1 MRSCRKSLANPE
13 MPANDFQGGEWHLGK
28 RKIRIYELAKMLNIE
43 NKNLLEILQDLGV
56 EAKSHMSSID
66 TDIAQIVEETLRED
80 KEAKHGDSKEATV
93 TAKTAKEV
101 IKIDEG
107 STIERV
113 AKILGKPVNLVVK
126 ELITAGFMVPASAI
140 VNDEIAKAIGKA
152 FNVVL
157 SIVPVEAEVSGEENK
172 EVAVQSERKRQ
183 QEPPKKLLP
192 RPPIVTVMGHVD
204 HGKTTLLDYI
214 RKTNVTAKEAGG
226 ITQHI
231 GASVVE
237 HNGKKIVFLDTPGH
251 EAFTSMR
258 ARGAQVTDIVILI
271 VAADDGVMPQTVEA
285 LNHAK
290 AANVPIVVA
299 INKIDKPN
307 AKPDRVK
314 QQLAD
319 LGLIPEEWG
328 GDTIMVEISAKTG
341 LNVDE
346 LLEMILLV
354 AEMNEL
360 VADYEANPEGVVIE
374 AQLDKGKGPVATVI
388 VQQGT
393 LRRGDILLFE
403 TTWGRVRAMID
414 HLGRNIKEVTPS
426 LPAEILGLNDVPQ
439 AGERFVRVEDEK
451 EARDAIDKYLEKK
464 RQQEMQAVKK
474 ASLEEL
480 FEQMEK
486 GEMPTVRIILKSDV
500 QGTLEAI
507 KSSLQRLSVEEVGIE
522 IVHEGVGRI
531 TESDV
536 MLADAS
542 DAIIIGFNVRP
553 DGNARKLAEQKG
565 IQIRLYR
572 TIYDVIDDVKAA
584 VEGMLAPRL
593 KEHILGEAEVRVVFK
608 VPKVGQV
615 AGCYVKEGTIRR
627 NAKARII
634 RDGIVIWEGP
644 LSSLKRFKDDVRE
657 VNAGY
662 ECGIA
667 LAGFQDIKEGDTIE
681 AFEILEEKR
690 HLSDVS

>member
-1 MRSCRKSLANPE
+1 
-13 MPANDFQGGEWHLGK
+13 
-28 RKIRIYELAKMLNIE
+28 MLNID
-43 NKNLLEILQDLGV
+43 NKDLLQIIQDLGV

-66 TDIAQIVEETLRED
+66 TDVAQIIEETLREE
-80 KEAKHGDSKEATV
+80 KESKLGKRSEEVAT
-93 TAKTAKEV
+93 TLDTLE
-101 IKIDEG
+101 ISEG
-107 STIERV
+107 STVEDV
-113 AKILGKPVNLVVK
+113 ANRLGKPATTLVK
-126 ELITAGFMVPASAI
+126 ELISAGFMVPANAVI
-140 VNDEIAKAIGKA
+140 NEDIAKTINKVLGV
-152 FNVVL
+152 NVK
-157 SIVPVEAEVSGEENK
+157 IVPASAETKDEPRVRTVE
-172 EVAVQSERKRQ
+172 
-183 QEPPKKLLP
+183 PKKHEKPKNLLP

-214 RKTNVTAKEAGG
+214 RKTNVTAREFGG

-258 ARGAQVTDIVILI
+258 ARGAQVTDIVVLI
-271 VAADDGVMPQTVEA
+271 VAADDGVMPQTIEA

-290 AANVPIVVA
+290 AANTPIIVA
-299 INKIDKPN
+299 INKIDKPS

-341 LNVDE
+341 LNVDQ

-360 VADYEANPEGVVIE
+360 VADYEATPQGVVIE
-374 AQLDKGKGPVATVI
+374 AELDKGKGPVANVI

-403 TTWGRVRAMID
+403 TTWGRVRAMMD
-414 HLGRNIKEVTPS
+414 HLGRNVDEVTPS
-426 LPAEILGLNDVPQ
+426 LPAKILGLEDVPQ
-439 AGERFVRVEDEK
+439 AGERFIKVDDERAAREAVEQ
-451 EARDAIDKYLEKK
+451 YMEKK
-464 RQQEMQAVKK
+464 RQQEMQAVKRT
-474 ASLEEL
+474 SLEEL

-486 GEMPTVRIILKSDV
+486 GEKPVVRMILKSDV

-507 KSSLQRLSVEEVGIE
+507 KSSLMRLAVEEVGIE
-522 IVHEGVGRI
+522 VVHEGVGRI

-542 DAIIIGFNVRP
+542 NAIIIGFNVRP
-553 DGNARKLAEQKG
+553 DGNAKKLAEQKG

-584 VEGMLAPRL
+584 VEGMLAPKL
-593 KEHILGEAEVRVVFK
+593 KEQILGEAEVRAVFK
-608 VPKVGQV
+608 VPKVGQI
-615 AGCYVKEGTIRR
+615 AGCYVREGVIKR
-627 NAKARII
+627 NAKARVI
-634 RDGIVIWEGP
+634 RDGVVIWEGS
-644 LSSLKRFKDDVRE
+644 LLSLKRFKDDVRE

-662 ECGIA
+662 ECGIG
-667 LAGFQDIKEGDTIE
+667 LAGFQDLREGDIIE
-681 AFEILEEKR
+681 AFEVVEEKR

>member
-1 MRSCRKSLANPE
+1 
-13 MPANDFQGGEWHLGK
+13 MPASEFPKGEWHLGK
-28 RKIRIYELAKMLNIE
+28 RKIRIYELAKMLNID
-43 NKNLLEILQDLGV
+43 NKDLLQIIQDLGV

-66 TDIAQIVEETLRED
+66 TDVAQIIEETLREE
-80 KEAKHGDSKEATV
+80 KESKLGKRSEEVAT
-93 TAKTAKEV
+93 TLDTLE
-101 IKIDEG
+101 ISEG
-107 STIERV
+107 STVEDV
-113 AKILGKPVNLVVK
+113 ANRLGKPATTLVK
-126 ELITAGFMVPASAI
+126 ELISAGFMIPANAVINEDIAKTINKVLGVNVKIVPASAETK
-140 VNDEIAKAIGKA
+140 DEPRVRTI
-152 FNVVL
+152 
-157 SIVPVEAEVSGEENK
+157 E
-172 EVAVQSERKRQ
+172 
-183 QEPPKKLLP
+183 PKKHEKPKNLLP

-214 RKTNVTAKEAGG
+214 RKTNVTAREFGG

-258 ARGAQVTDIVILI
+258 ARGAQVTDIVVLI
-271 VAADDGVMPQTVEA
+271 VAADDGVMPQTIEA

-290 AANVPIVVA
+290 AANTPIIVA
-299 INKIDKPN
+299 INKIDKPS

-341 LNVDE
+341 LNVDQ

-360 VADYEANPEGVVIE
+360 VADYEATPQGVVIE
-374 AQLDKGKGPVATVI
+374 AELDKGKGPVANVI

-403 TTWGRVRAMID
+403 TTWGRVRAMMD
-414 HLGRNIKEVTPS
+414 HLGRNVDEVTPS
-426 LPAEILGLNDVPQ
+426 LPAKILGLEDVPQ
-439 AGERFVRVEDEK
+439 AGERFIKVDDERAAREAVEQ
-451 EARDAIDKYLEKK
+451 YMEKK
-464 RQQEMQAVKK
+464 RQQEMQAVKRT
-474 ASLEEL
+474 SLEEL

-486 GEMPTVRIILKSDV
+486 GEKPVVRMILKSDV

-507 KSSLQRLSVEEVGIE
+507 KSSLMRLAVEEVGIE
-522 IVHEGVGRI
+522 VVHEGVGRI

-542 DAIIIGFNVRP
+542 NAIIIGFNVRP
-553 DGNARKLAEQKG
+553 DGNAKKLAEQKG

-584 VEGMLAPRL
+584 VEGMLAPKL
-593 KEHILGEAEVRVVFK
+593 KEQILGEAEVRAVFK
-608 VPKVGQV
+608 VPKVGQI
-615 AGCYVKEGTIRR
+615 AGCYVREGVIKR
-627 NAKARII
+627 NAKARVI
-634 RDGIVIWEGP
+634 RDGVVIWEGS
-644 LSSLKRFKDDVRE
+644 LLSLKRFKDDVRE

-662 ECGIA
+662 ECGIG
-667 LAGFQDIKEGDTIE
+667 LAGFQDLREGDIIE
-681 AFEILEEKR
+681 AFEVVEEKR

>member
-1 MRSCRKSLANPE
+1 
-13 MPANDFQGGEWHLGK
+13 
-28 RKIRIYELAKMLNIE
+28 
-43 NKNLLEILQDLGV
+43 
-56 EAKSHMSSID
+56 
-66 TDIAQIVEETLRED
+66 
-80 KEAKHGDSKEATV
+80 TV
-93 TAKTAKEV
+93 TAKEV
-101 IKIDEG
+101 IKIEEG
-107 STIERV
+107 ATIERI

-157 SIVPVEAEVSGEENK
+157 SIVPVEAEVSDEEKK
-172 EVAVQSERKRQ
+172 EVAIQSERKRQ

-426 LPAEILGLNDVPQ
+426 LPAEILGLNEVPQ

-464 RQQEMQAVKK
+464 RQQEMQAVKR

-507 KSSLQRLSVEEVGIE
+507 KSSLQ
-522 IVHEGVGRI
+522 
-531 TESDV
+531 
-536 MLADAS
+536 
-542 DAIIIGFNVRP
+542 
-553 DGNARKLAEQKG
+553 
-565 IQIRLYR
+565 
-572 TIYDVIDDVKAA
+572 
-584 VEGMLAPRL
+584 
-593 KEHILGEAEVRVVFK
+593 
-608 VPKVGQV
+608 
-615 AGCYVKEGTIRR
+615 
-627 NAKARII
+627 
-634 RDGIVIWEGP
+634 
-644 LSSLKRFKDDVRE
+644 
-657 VNAGY
+657 
-662 ECGIA
+662 
-667 LAGFQDIKEGDTIE
+667 
-681 AFEILEEKR
+681 
-690 HLSDVS
+690 

>member
-1 MRSCRKSLANPE
+1 
-13 MPANDFQGGEWHLGK
+13 MPASEFPKGEWHLGK
-28 RKIRIYELAKMLNIE
+28 RKIRIYELAKMLNID
-43 NKNLLEILQDLGV
+43 NKDLLQIIQDLGV

-66 TDIAQIVEETLRED
+66 TDVAQIIEETLREE
-80 KEAKHGDSKEATV
+80 KESKLGKRSEEVAT
-93 TAKTAKEV
+93 TLDTLE
-101 IKIDEG
+101 ISEG
-107 STIERV
+107 STVEDV
-113 AKILGKPVNLVVK
+113 ANRLGKPATTLVK
-126 ELITAGFMVPASAI
+126 ELISAGFMVPANAVI
-140 VNDEIAKAIGKA
+140 NEDIAKTINK
-152 FNVVL
+152 VL
-157 SIVPVEAEVSGEENK
+157 GVNIKIVPASAETKDEPRVRTVE
-172 EVAVQSERKRQ
+172 
-183 QEPPKKLLP
+183 PKKHEKPKNLLP

-214 RKTNVTAKEAGG
+214 RKTNVTAREFGG

-271 VAADDGVMPQTVEA
+271 VAADDGVMPQTIEA

-290 AANVPIVVA
+290 AANTPIIVA
-299 INKIDKPN
+299 INKIDKPS

-341 LNVDE
+341 LNVDQ

-354 AEMNEL
+354 AEMNEF
-360 VADYEANPEGVVIE
+360 VADYEATPQGVVIE
-374 AQLDKGKGPVATVI
+374 AELDKGKGPVANVI

-403 TTWGRVRAMID
+403 TTWGRVRAMMD
-414 HLGRNIKEVTPS
+414 HLGRNVDEVTPS
-426 LPAEILGLNDVPQ
+426 LPAKILGLEDVPQ
-439 AGERFVRVEDEK
+439 AGERFIKVDDERAAREAVEQ
-451 EARDAIDKYLEKK
+451 YMEKK
-464 RQQEMQAVKK
+464 RQQEMQAVKRI
-474 ASLEEL
+474 SLEEL
-480 FEQMEK
+480 FEQMDK
-486 GEMPTVRIILKSDV
+486 GEKPEVRMILKSDV

-507 KSSLQRLSVEEVGIE
+507 KSSLMRLAVEEVGIE
-522 IVHEGVGRI
+522 VVHEGVGRI

-542 DAIIIGFNVRP
+542 NAIIIGFNVRP
-553 DGNARKLAEQKG
+553 DGNAKKLAEQKG

-584 VEGMLAPRL
+584 VEGMLAPKL
-593 KEHILGEAEVRVVFK
+593 KEQILGEAEVRAVFK
-608 VPKVGQV
+608 VPKVGQI
-615 AGCYVKEGTIRR
+615 AGCYVREGVIKR
-627 NAKARII
+627 NAKARVI
-634 RDGIVIWEGP
+634 RDGVVIWEGS
-644 LSSLKRFKDDVRE
+644 LLSLKRFKDDVRE

-662 ECGIA
+662 ECGIG
-667 LAGFQDIKEGDTIE
+667 LAGFQDLREGDIIE
-681 AFEILEEKR
+681 AFEVVEEKR

>member
-1 MRSCRKSLANPE
+1 M
-13 MPANDFQGGEWHLGK
+13 GK
-28 RKIRIYELAKMLNIE
+28 RKIRIYELAKMLNID
-43 NKNLLEILQDLGV
+43 NKDLLQILQDLGV

-66 TDIAQIVEETLRED
+66 TDVAQIIEETLRED
-80 KEAKHGDSKEATV
+80 KESKQGKPGEEVATPM
-93 TAKTAKEV
+93 ES
-101 IKIDEG
+101 IEISEG
-107 STIERV
+107 STVEAV
-113 AKILGKPVNLVVK
+113 ANRLGKPVTALVK
-126 ELITAGFMVPASAI
+126 ELISAGFMVPANAVI
-140 VNDEIAKAIGKA
+140 NEDIAKTIGKA
-152 FNVVL
+152 FSVDL
-157 SIVPVEAEVSGEENK
+157 KIVPVSTEIKTEPKVRPIKAK
-172 EVAVQSERKRQ
+172 EYKE
-183 QEPPKKLLP
+183 PKKLLP

-214 RKTNVTAKEAGG
+214 RKTNVTAREFGG

-258 ARGAQVTDIVILI
+258 ARGAQVTDIVVLV
-271 VAADDGVMPQTVEA
+271 VAADDGVMPQTIEA

-290 AANVPIVVA
+290 AANIPIIVA
-299 INKIDKPN
+299 INKIDKPS

-328 GDTIMVEISAKTG
+328 GDTVMVEISAKTG
-341 LNVDE
+341 LNVDQ

-360 VADYEANPEGVVIE
+360 VADYEATPQGVVIE
-374 AQLDKGKGPVATVI
+374 AELDKGKGPVANVI

-393 LRRGDILLFE
+393 LRRGDVLLFE
-403 TTWGRVRAMID
+403 TTWGRVRAMMD
-414 HLGRNIKEVTPS
+414 YLGRNVDEVTPS
-426 LPAEILGLNDVPQ
+426 LPAKILGLEDVPQ
-439 AGERFVRVEDEK
+439 AGEKFIKVDDERVAR
-451 EARDAIDKYLEKK
+451 EAVEQYMEKK
-464 RQQEMQAVKK
+464 RQQEMQAIKR

-486 GEMPTVRIILKSDV
+486 GEKPVLRMILKSDV

-507 KSSLQRLSVEEVGIE
+507 KSSLMRLAVEEVGIE
-522 IVHEGVGRI
+522 VVHEGVGRI

-542 DAIIIGFNVRP
+542 NAIIIGFNVRP
-553 DGNARKLAEQKG
+553 DGNAKKLAEQKG

-584 VEGMLAPRL
+584 VEGMLAPKL
-593 KEHILGEAEVRVVFK
+593 KEQILGEAEVRAVFK
-608 VPKVGQV
+608 VPKVGQI
-615 AGCYVKEGTIRR
+615 AGCYVKEGTIKR
-627 NAKARII
+627 NAKARVI
-634 RDGIVIWEGP
+634 RDGIVIWEGS
-644 LSSLKRFKDDVRE
+644 LLSLKRFKDDVRE

-662 ECGIA
+662 ECGIG
-667 LAGFQDIKEGDTIE
+667 LAGFQDLREGDIIE
-681 AFEILEEKR
+681 AFEVVEEKR

>member
-1 MRSCRKSLANPE
+1 
-13 MPANDFQGGEWHLGK
+13 MPASEFPKGEWHLGK
-28 RKIRIYELAKMLNIE
+28 RKIRIYELAKMLNID
-43 NKNLLEILQDLGV
+43 NKDLLQIIQDLGV

-66 TDIAQIVEETLRED
+66 TDVAQIIEETLREE
-80 KEAKHGDSKEATV
+80 KESKLGKRSEEVAT
-93 TAKTAKEV
+93 TLDTLE
-101 IKIDEG
+101 ISEG
-107 STIERV
+107 STVEDV
-113 AKILGKPVNLVVK
+113 ANRLGKPATTLVK
-126 ELITAGFMVPASAI
+126 ELISAGFMIPANAVINEDIAKTINKVLGVNVKIVPASAETK
-140 VNDEIAKAIGKA
+140 DEPR
-152 FNVVL
+152 VRM
-157 SIVPVEAEVSGEENK
+157 VE
-172 EVAVQSERKRQ
+172 
-183 QEPPKKLLP
+183 PKKHEKPKNLLP

-214 RKTNVTAKEAGG
+214 RKTNVTAREFGG

-258 ARGAQVTDIVILI
+258 ARGAQVTDIVVLI
-271 VAADDGVMPQTVEA
+271 VAADDGVMPQTIEA

-290 AANVPIVVA
+290 AANTPIIVA
-299 INKIDKPN
+299 INKIDKPS

-341 LNVDE
+341 LNVDQ

-360 VADYEANPEGVVIE
+360 VADYEATPQGVVIE
-374 AQLDKGKGPVATVI
+374 AELDKGKGPVANVI

-403 TTWGRVRAMID
+403 TTWGRVRAMMD
-414 HLGRNIKEVTPS
+414 HLGRNVDEVTPS
-426 LPAEILGLNDVPQ
+426 LPAKILGLEDVPQ
-439 AGERFVRVEDEK
+439 AGERFIKVDDERAAREAVEQ
-451 EARDAIDKYLEKK
+451 YMEKK
-464 RQQEMQAVKK
+464 RQQEMQAVKRT
-474 ASLEEL
+474 SLEEL

-486 GEMPTVRIILKSDV
+486 GEKPVVRMILKSDV

-507 KSSLQRLSVEEVGIE
+507 KSSLMRLAVEEVGIE
-522 IVHEGVGRI
+522 VVHEGVGRI

-542 DAIIIGFNVRP
+542 NAIIIGFNVRP
-553 DGNARKLAEQKG
+553 DGNAKKLAEQKG

-584 VEGMLAPRL
+584 VEGMLAPKL
-593 KEHILGEAEVRVVFK
+593 KEQILGEAEVRAVFK
-608 VPKVGQV
+608 VPKVGQI
-615 AGCYVKEGTIRR
+615 AGCYVREGVIKR
-627 NAKARII
+627 NAKARVI
-634 RDGIVIWEGP
+634 RDGVVIWEGS
-644 LSSLKRFKDDVRE
+644 LLSLKRFKDDVRE

-662 ECGIA
+662 ECGIG
-667 LAGFQDIKEGDTIE
+667 LAGFQDLREGDIIE
-681 AFEILEEKR
+681 AFEVVEEKR

>member
-1 MRSCRKSLANPE
+1 V
-13 MPANDFQGGEWHLGK
+13 PASEFPKGEWHLGK
-28 RKIRIYELAKMLNIE
+28 RKIRIYELAKMLNID
-43 NKNLLEILQDLGV
+43 NKDLLQIIQDLGV

-66 TDIAQIVEETLRED
+66 TDVAQIIEETLREE
-80 KEAKHGDSKEATV
+80 KESKLGKRSEEVAATLD
-93 TAKTAKEV
+93 TLE
-101 IKIDEG
+101 ISEG
-107 STIERV
+107 STVEDV
-113 AKILGKPVNLVVK
+113 ANRLGKPATTLVK
-126 ELITAGFMVPASAI
+126 ELILAGFMVPANAVI
-140 VNDEIAKAIGKA
+140 NEDIAKTINKVLGV
-152 FNVVL
+152 NVK
-157 SIVPVEAEVSGEENK
+157 IVPASAETKDEPRVRTVEPKKHEK
-172 EVAVQSERKRQ
+172 
-183 QEPPKKLLP
+183 PKKLLP

-214 RKTNVTAKEAGG
+214 RKTNVTAREFGG

-258 ARGAQVTDIVILI
+258 ARGAQVTDIVVLI
-271 VAADDGVMPQTVEA
+271 VAADDGVMPQTIEA

-290 AANVPIVVA
+290 AANTPIIVA
-299 INKIDKPN
+299 INKIDKPS

-341 LNVDE
+341 LNVDQ

-360 VADYEANPEGVVIE
+360 VADYEATPQGVVIE
-374 AQLDKGKGPVATVI
+374 AELDKGKGPVANVI

-403 TTWGRVRAMID
+403 TTWGRVRAMMD
-414 HLGRNIKEVTPS
+414 HLGRNVDEVTPS
-426 LPAEILGLNDVPQ
+426 LPAKILGLEDVPQ
-439 AGERFVRVEDEK
+439 AGERFIKVDDERAAREAVEQ
-451 EARDAIDKYLEKK
+451 YMEKK
-464 RQQEMQAVKK
+464 RQQEMQAVKRT
-474 ASLEEL
+474 SLEEL

-486 GEMPTVRIILKSDV
+486 GEKPVVRMILKSDV

-507 KSSLQRLSVEEVGIE
+507 KSSLMRLAVEEVGIE
-522 IVHEGVGRI
+522 VVHEGVGRI

-542 DAIIIGFNVRP
+542 NAIIIGFNVRP
-553 DGNARKLAEQKG
+553 DGNAKKLAEQKG

-584 VEGMLAPRL
+584 VEGMLAPKL
-593 KEHILGEAEVRVVFK
+593 KEQILGEAEVRAVFK
-608 VPKVGQV
+608 VPKVGQI
-615 AGCYVKEGTIRR
+615 AGCYVREGTIKR
-627 NAKARII
+627 NAKARVI
-634 RDGIVIWEGP
+634 RDGVVIWEGS
-644 LSSLKRFKDDVRE
+644 LLSLKRFKDDARE

-662 ECGIA
+662 ECGIG
-667 LAGFQDIKEGDTIE
+667 LAGFQDLREGDIIE
-681 AFEILEEKR
+681 AFEVVEEKR

>member
-1 MRSCRKSLANPE
+1 M
-13 MPANDFQGGEWHLGK
+13 GK
-28 RKIRIYELAKMLNIE
+28 RKIRIYELAKMLNID
-43 NKNLLEILQDLGV
+43 NKDLLQIIQDLGV

-66 TDIAQIVEETLRED
+66 TDVAQIIEETLREE
-80 KEAKHGDSKEATV
+80 KESKLGKRSEEVAT
-93 TAKTAKEV
+93 TLDTLE
-101 IKIDEG
+101 ISEG
-107 STIERV
+107 STVEYV
-113 AKILGKPVNLVVK
+113 ANRLGKPATTLVK
-126 ELITAGFMVPASAI
+126 ELISAGFMVPANAVI
-140 VNDEIAKAIGKA
+140 NEDIAKTINK
-152 FNVVL
+152 VL
-157 SIVPVEAEVSGEENK
+157 GVNIKIVPASAETKDEPRVRTVE
-172 EVAVQSERKRQ
+172 
-183 QEPPKKLLP
+183 PKKHEKSKNLLP

-214 RKTNVTAKEAGG
+214 RKTNVTAREFGG

-258 ARGAQVTDIVILI
+258 ARGAQVTDIVVLI
-271 VAADDGVMPQTVEA
+271 VAADDGVMPQTIEA

-290 AANVPIVVA
+290 AANTPIIVA
-299 INKIDKPN
+299 INKIDKPS

-341 LNVDE
+341 LNVDQ

-360 VADYEANPEGVVIE
+360 VADYEATPQGVVIE
-374 AQLDKGKGPVATVI
+374 AELDKGKGPVANVI

-403 TTWGRVRAMID
+403 TTWGRVRAMMD
-414 HLGRNIKEVTPS
+414 HLGRNVDEVTPS
-426 LPAEILGLNDVPQ
+426 LPAKILGLEDVPQ
-439 AGERFVRVEDEK
+439 AGERFIKVDDERAAREAVEQ
-451 EARDAIDKYLEKK
+451 YMEKK
-464 RQQEMQAVKK
+464 RQQEMQAVKRT
-474 ASLEEL
+474 SLEEL

-486 GEMPTVRIILKSDV
+486 GEKPVVRMILKSDV

-507 KSSLQRLSVEEVGIE
+507 KSSLMRLAVEEVGIE
-522 IVHEGVGRI
+522 VVHEGVGRI

-542 DAIIIGFNVRP
+542 NAIIIGFNVRP
-553 DGNARKLAEQKG
+553 DGNAKKLAEQKG

-584 VEGMLAPRL
+584 VEGMLAPKL
-593 KEHILGEAEVRVVFK
+593 KEQILGEAEVRAVFK
-608 VPKVGQV
+608 VPKVGQI
-615 AGCYVKEGTIRR
+615 AGCYVREGVIKR
-627 NAKARII
+627 NAKARVI
-634 RDGIVIWEGP
+634 RDGVVIWEGS
-644 LSSLKRFKDDVRE
+644 LLSLKRFKDDVRE

-662 ECGIA
+662 ECGIG
-667 LAGFQDIKEGDTIE
+667 LAGFQDLREGDIIE
-681 AFEILEEKR
+681 AFEVVEEKR

>member
-1 MRSCRKSLANPE
+1 
-13 MPANDFQGGEWHLGK
+13 
-28 RKIRIYELAKMLNIE
+28 MLNID
-43 NKNLLEILQDLGV
+43 NKDLLQILQDLGV

-66 TDIAQIVEETLRED
+66 TDVAQIIEETLRED
-80 KEAKHGDSKEATV
+80 KESKQGKPGEEVATPM
-93 TAKTAKEV
+93 ES
-101 IKIDEG
+101 IEISEG
-107 STIERV
+107 STVEAV
-113 AKILGKPVNLVVK
+113 ANRLGKPVTALVK
-126 ELITAGFMVPASAI
+126 ELISAGFMVPANAVINEDI
-140 VNDEIAKAIGKA
+140 VKTIGKA
-152 FNVVL
+152 FSVDL
-157 SIVPVEAEVSGEENK
+157 KIVPVSTEIKTEPKVRPIKAK
-172 EVAVQSERKRQ
+172 EYKE
-183 QEPPKKLLP
+183 PKKLLP

-214 RKTNVTAKEAGG
+214 RKTNVTAREAGG

-258 ARGAQVTDIVILI
+258 ARGAQVTDIVVLV
-271 VAADDGVMPQTVEA
+271 VAADDGVMPQTIEA

-290 AANVPIVVA
+290 AANIPIIVA
-299 INKIDKPN
+299 INKIDKPS

-328 GDTIMVEISAKTG
+328 GDTVMVEISAKTG
-341 LNVDE
+341 LNVDQ

-360 VADYEANPEGVVIE
+360 VADYEETPQGVVIE
-374 AQLDKGKGPVATVI
+374 AELDKGKGPVANVI

-393 LRRGDILLFE
+393 LRRGDVLLFE
-403 TTWGRVRAMID
+403 TTWGRVRAMMD
-414 HLGRNIKEVTPS
+414 YLGRNVDEVTPS
-426 LPAEILGLNDVPQ
+426 LPAKILGLEDVPQ
-439 AGERFVRVEDEK
+439 AGEKFIKVDDERVAR
-451 EARDAIDKYLEKK
+451 EAVEQYMEKK
-464 RQQEMQAVKK
+464 RQQEMQAIKR

-486 GEMPTVRIILKSDV
+486 GEKPVLRMILKSDV

-507 KSSLQRLSVEEVGIE
+507 KSSLMRLAVEEVGIE
-522 IVHEGVGRI
+522 VVHEGVGRI

-542 DAIIIGFNVRP
+542 NAIIIGFNVRP
-553 DGNARKLAEQKG
+553 DGNAKKLAEQKG

-584 VEGMLAPRL
+584 VEGMLAPKL
-593 KEHILGEAEVRVVFK
+593 KEQILGEAEVRAVFK
-608 VPKVGQV
+608 VPKVGQI
-615 AGCYVKEGTIRR
+615 AGCYVKEGTIKR
-627 NAKARII
+627 NAKARVI
-634 RDGIVIWEGP
+634 RDGIVIWEGS
-644 LSSLKRFKDDVRE
+644 LLSLKRFKDDVRE

-662 ECGIA
+662 ECGIG
-667 LAGFQDIKEGDTIE
+667 LAGFQDLREGDIIE
-681 AFEILEEKR
+681 AFEVVEEKR

>member
-1 MRSCRKSLANPE
+1 M
-13 MPANDFQGGEWHLGK
+13 GK
-28 RKIRIYELAKMLNIE
+28 RKIRIYELAKMLNID
-43 NKNLLEILQDLGV
+43 NKDLLQIIQDLGV

-66 TDIAQIVEETLRED
+66 TDVAQIIEETLREE
-80 KEAKHGDSKEATV
+80 KESKLGKRSEEVAT
-93 TAKTAKEV
+93 TLDTLE
-101 IKIDEG
+101 ISEG
-107 STIERV
+107 STVEDV
-113 AKILGKPVNLVVK
+113 ANRLGKPATTLVK
-126 ELITAGFMVPASAI
+126 ELISAGFMVPANAVI
-140 VNDEIAKAIGKA
+140 NEDIAKTINK
-152 FNVVL
+152 VL
-157 SIVPVEAEVSGEENK
+157 GVNIKIVPASAETKDEPRVRTVEPKKHEK
-172 EVAVQSERKRQ
+172 
-183 QEPPKKLLP
+183 PKKLLP

-214 RKTNVTAKEAGG
+214 RKTNVTAREFGG

-258 ARGAQVTDIVILI
+258 ARGAQVTDIVVLI
-271 VAADDGVMPQTVEA
+271 VAADDGVMPQTIEA

-290 AANVPIVVA
+290 AANTPIIVA
-299 INKIDKPN
+299 INKIDKPS

-341 LNVDE
+341 LNVDQ

-360 VADYEANPEGVVIE
+360 VADYEATPQGVVIE
-374 AQLDKGKGPVATVI
+374 AELDKGKGPVANVI

-403 TTWGRVRAMID
+403 TTWGRVRAMMD
-414 HLGRNIKEVTPS
+414 HLGRNVDEVTPS
-426 LPAEILGLNDVPQ
+426 LPAKILGLEDVPQ
-439 AGERFVRVEDEK
+439 AGERFIKVDDERAAREAVEQ
-451 EARDAIDKYLEKK
+451 YMEKK
-464 RQQEMQAVKK
+464 RQQEMQAVKRT
-474 ASLEEL
+474 SLEEL

-486 GEMPTVRIILKSDV
+486 GEKPVVRMILKSDV

-507 KSSLQRLSVEEVGIE
+507 KSSLMRLAVEEVGIE
-522 IVHEGVGRI
+522 VVHEGVGRI

-542 DAIIIGFNVRP
+542 NAIIIGFNVRP
-553 DGNARKLAEQKG
+553 DGNAKKLAEQKG

-584 VEGMLAPRL
+584 VEGMLAPKL
-593 KEHILGEAEVRVVFK
+593 KEQILGEAEVRAVFK
-608 VPKVGQV
+608 VPKVGQI
-615 AGCYVKEGTIRR
+615 AGCYVREGVIKR
-627 NAKARII
+627 NAKARVI
-634 RDGIVIWEGP
+634 RDGVVIWEGS
-644 LSSLKRFKDDVRE
+644 LLSLKRFKDDARE

-662 ECGIA
+662 ECGIG
-667 LAGFQDIKEGDTIE
+667 LAGFQDLREGDIIE
-681 AFEILEEKR
+681 AFEVVEEKR

>member
-1 MRSCRKSLANPE
+1 
-13 MPANDFQGGEWHLGK
+13 LGK

-93 TAKTAKEV
+93 TAKEV

-126 ELITAGFMVPASAI
+126 ELITAGFMVPAGAI

-157 SIVPVEAEVSGEENK
+157 SIVSVEAEVSGEEKK

-360 VADYEANPEGVVIE
+360 VADYEANPEGIVIE

-464 RQQEMQAVKK
+464 RQQEMQAVKR

-572 TIYDVIDDVKAA
+572 TIYDVIDDVRSA
-584 VEGMLAPRL
+584 VEGMLAPTL

-608 VPKVGQV
+608 VPKAGQV

-667 LAGFQDIKEGDTIE
+667 LAGFQDIKEGDIIE

>member
-1 MRSCRKSLANPE
+1 
-13 MPANDFQGGEWHLGK
+13 MPASEFPKGEWHLGK
-28 RKIRIYELAKMLNIE
+28 RKIRIYELAKMLNID
-43 NKNLLEILQDLGV
+43 NKDLLQIIQDLGV

-66 TDIAQIVEETLRED
+66 TDVAQIIEETLREE
-80 KEAKHGDSKEATV
+80 KESKLGKRSEEVAT
-93 TAKTAKEV
+93 TLDTLE
-101 IKIDEG
+101 ISEG
-107 STIERV
+107 STVEDV
-113 AKILGKPVNLVVK
+113 ANRLGKPATTLVK
-126 ELITAGFMVPASAI
+126 ELISAGFMVPANAVI
-140 VNDEIAKAIGKA
+140 NEDIAKTINKVLGV
-152 FNVVL
+152 NVK
-157 SIVPVEAEVSGEENK
+157 IVPASAETKDEPRVRTVE
-172 EVAVQSERKRQ
+172 
-183 QEPPKKLLP
+183 PKKHEKPKNLLP

-214 RKTNVTAKEAGG
+214 RKTNVTAREFGG

-258 ARGAQVTDIVILI
+258 ARGAQVTDIVVLI
-271 VAADDGVMPQTVEA
+271 VAADDGVMPQTIEA

-290 AANVPIVVA
+290 AANTPIIVA
-299 INKIDKPN
+299 INKIDKPS

-341 LNVDE
+341 LNVDQ

-360 VADYEANPEGVVIE
+360 VADYEATPQGVVIE
-374 AQLDKGKGPVATVI
+374 AELDKGKGPVANVI

-403 TTWGRVRAMID
+403 TTWGRVRAMMD
-414 HLGRNIKEVTPS
+414 HLGRNVDEVTPS
-426 LPAEILGLNDVPQ
+426 LPAKILGLEDVPQ
-439 AGERFVRVEDEK
+439 AGERFIKVDDERAAREAVEQ
-451 EARDAIDKYLEKK
+451 YMEKK
-464 RQQEMQAVKK
+464 RQQEMQAVKRT
-474 ASLEEL
+474 SLEEL

-486 GEMPTVRIILKSDV
+486 GEKPVVRMILKSDV

-507 KSSLQRLSVEEVGIE
+507 KSSLMRLAVEEVGIE
-522 IVHEGVGRI
+522 VVHEGVGRI

-542 DAIIIGFNVRP
+542 NAIIIGFNVRP
-553 DGNARKLAEQKG
+553 DGNAKKLAEQKG

-584 VEGMLAPRL
+584 VEGMLAPKL
-593 KEHILGEAEVRVVFK
+593 KEQILGEAEVRAVFK
-608 VPKVGQV
+608 VPKVGQI
-615 AGCYVKEGTIRR
+615 AGCYVREGVIKR
-627 NAKARII
+627 NAKARVI
-634 RDGIVIWEGP
+634 RDGIVIWEGS
-644 LSSLKRFKDDVRE
+644 LLSLKRFKDDVRE

-662 ECGIA
+662 ECGIG
-667 LAGFQDIKEGDTIE
+667 LAGFQDLREGDIIE
-681 AFEILEEKR
+681 AFEVVEEKR

>member
-1 MRSCRKSLANPE
+1 M
-13 MPANDFQGGEWHLGK
+13 GK

-93 TAKTAKEV
+93 TAKEV
-101 IKIDEG
+101 IRIDEG

-157 SIVPVEAEVSGEENK
+157 SIVPVEAEVSDEEKK
-172 EVAVQSERKRQ
+172 EVAIQSERKRQ

-426 LPAEILGLNDVPQ
+426 LPAELLGLNDVPQ

-464 RQQEMQAVKK
+464 RQQEMQAVKR

-507 KSSLQRLSVEEVGIE
+507 KSSLLRLSVEEVGIE

-584 VEGMLAPRL
+584 VEGMLAPKL

-608 VPKVGQV
+608 VPKAGQV

-667 LAGFQDIKEGDTIE
+667 LAGFQDIKEGDIIE

>member
-1 MRSCRKSLANPE
+1 
-13 MPANDFQGGEWHLGK
+13 MPASEFPKGEWHLGK
-28 RKIRIYELAKMLNIE
+28 RKIRIYELAKMLNID
-43 NKNLLEILQDLGV
+43 NKDLLQIIQDLGV

-66 TDIAQIVEETLRED
+66 TDVAQIIEETLREE
-80 KEAKHGDSKEATV
+80 KESKLGKRSEEVAT
-93 TAKTAKEV
+93 TLDTLE
-101 IKIDEG
+101 ISEG
-107 STIERV
+107 STVEDV
-113 AKILGKPVNLVVK
+113 ANRLGKPATTLVK
-126 ELITAGFMVPASAI
+126 ELISAGFMIPANAVINEDIAKTINKVLGVNVKIVPASAETK
-140 VNDEIAKAIGKA
+140 DEPR
-152 FNVVL
+152 VRT
-157 SIVPVEAEVSGEENK
+157 VEPKKHEK
-172 EVAVQSERKRQ
+172 
-183 QEPPKKLLP
+183 PKKLLP

-214 RKTNVTAKEAGG
+214 RKTNVTAREFGG

-258 ARGAQVTDIVILI
+258 ARGAQVTDIVVLI
-271 VAADDGVMPQTVEA
+271 VAADDGVMPQTIEA

-290 AANVPIVVA
+290 AANTPIIVA
-299 INKIDKPN
+299 INKIDKPS

-341 LNVDE
+341 LNVDQ

-360 VADYEANPEGVVIE
+360 VADYEATPQGVVIE
-374 AQLDKGKGPVATVI
+374 AELDKGKGPVANVI

-403 TTWGRVRAMID
+403 TTWGRVRAMMD
-414 HLGRNIKEVTPS
+414 HLGRNVDEVTPS
-426 LPAEILGLNDVPQ
+426 LPAKILGLEDVPQ
-439 AGERFVRVEDEK
+439 AGERFIKVDDERAAREAVEQ
-451 EARDAIDKYLEKK
+451 YMEKK
-464 RQQEMQAVKK
+464 RQQEMQAVKRT
-474 ASLEEL
+474 SLEEL

-486 GEMPTVRIILKSDV
+486 GEKPVVRMILKSDV

-507 KSSLQRLSVEEVGIE
+507 KSSLMRLAVEEVGIE
-522 IVHEGVGRI
+522 VVHEGVGRI

-542 DAIIIGFNVRP
+542 NAIIIGFNVRP
-553 DGNARKLAEQKG
+553 DGNAKKLAEQKG

-584 VEGMLAPRL
+584 VEGMLAPKL
-593 KEHILGEAEVRVVFK
+593 KEQILGEAEVRAVFK
-608 VPKVGQV
+608 VPKVGQI
-615 AGCYVKEGTIRR
+615 AGCYVREGVIKR
-627 NAKARII
+627 NAKARVI
-634 RDGIVIWEGP
+634 RDGVVIWEGS
-644 LSSLKRFKDDVRE
+644 LLSLKRFKDDARE

-662 ECGIA
+662 ECGIG
-667 LAGFQDIKEGDTIE
+667 LAGFQDLREGDIIE
-681 AFEILEEKR
+681 AFEVVEEKR

>member
-1 MRSCRKSLANPE
+1 V
-13 MPANDFQGGEWHLGK
+13 PASEFPKGEWHLGK
-28 RKIRIYELAKMLNIE
+28 RKIRIYELAKMLNID
-43 NKNLLEILQDLGV
+43 NKDLLQIIQDLGV

-66 TDIAQIVEETLRED
+66 TDVAQIIEETLREE
-80 KEAKHGDSKEATV
+80 KESKLGKRSEEVAT
-93 TAKTAKEV
+93 TLDTLE
-101 IKIDEG
+101 ISEG
-107 STIERV
+107 STVEDV
-113 AKILGKPVNLVVK
+113 ANRLGKPATTLVK
-126 ELITAGFMVPASAI
+126 ELISAGFMVPANAVI
-140 VNDEIAKAIGKA
+140 NEDIAKTINK
-152 FNVVL
+152 VL
-157 SIVPVEAEVSGEENK
+157 GVNIKIVPASAETKDEPRVRTVEPKKHEK
-172 EVAVQSERKRQ
+172 
-183 QEPPKKLLP
+183 PKKLLP

-214 RKTNVTAKEAGG
+214 RKTNVTAREFGG

-258 ARGAQVTDIVILI
+258 ARGAQVTDIVVLI
-271 VAADDGVMPQTVEA
+271 VAADDGVMPQTIEA

-290 AANVPIVVA
+290 AANTPIIVA
-299 INKIDKPN
+299 INKIDKPS

-341 LNVDE
+341 LNVDQ

-360 VADYEANPEGVVIE
+360 VADYEATPQGVVIE
-374 AQLDKGKGPVATVI
+374 AELDKGKGPVANVI

-403 TTWGRVRAMID
+403 TTWGRVRAMMD
-414 HLGRNIKEVTPS
+414 HLGRNVDEVTPS
-426 LPAEILGLNDVPQ
+426 LPAKILGLEDVPQ
-439 AGERFVRVEDEK
+439 AGERFIKVDDERAAREAVEQ
-451 EARDAIDKYLEKK
+451 YMEKK
-464 RQQEMQAVKK
+464 RQQEMQAVKRT
-474 ASLEEL
+474 SLEEL

-486 GEMPTVRIILKSDV
+486 GEKPVVRMILKSDV

-507 KSSLQRLSVEEVGIE
+507 KSSLMRLAVEEVGIE
-522 IVHEGVGRI
+522 VVHEGVGRI

-542 DAIIIGFNVRP
+542 NAIIIGFNVRP
-553 DGNARKLAEQKG
+553 DGNAKKLAEQKG

-584 VEGMLAPRL
+584 VEGMLAPKL
-593 KEHILGEAEVRVVFK
+593 KEQILGEAEVRAVFK
-608 VPKVGQV
+608 VPKVGQI
-615 AGCYVKEGTIRR
+615 AGCYVREGTIKR
-627 NAKARII
+627 NAKARVI
-634 RDGIVIWEGP
+634 RDGVVIWEGS
-644 LSSLKRFKDDVRE
+644 LLSLKRFKDDARE

-662 ECGIA
+662 ECGIG
-667 LAGFQDIKEGDTIE
+667 LAGFQDLREGDIIE
-681 AFEILEEKR
+681 AFEVVEEKR

>member
-1 MRSCRKSLANPE
+1 
-13 MPANDFQGGEWHLGK
+13 MPASEFPKGEWHLGK
-28 RKIRIYELAKMLNIE
+28 RKIRIYELAKMLNID
-43 NKNLLEILQDLGV
+43 NKDLLQIIQDLGV

-66 TDIAQIVEETLRED
+66 TDVAQIIEETLREE
-80 KEAKHGDSKEATV
+80 KESKLGKRSEEVAT
-93 TAKTAKEV
+93 TLDTLE
-101 IKIDEG
+101 ISEG
-107 STIERV
+107 STVEDV
-113 AKILGKPVNLVVK
+113 ANRLGKPATTLVK
-126 ELITAGFMVPASAI
+126 ELISAGFMVPANAVI
-140 VNDEIAKAIGKA
+140 NEDIAKTINKVLGV
-152 FNVVL
+152 NVK
-157 SIVPVEAEVSGEENK
+157 IVPASAETKDEPRVRTVEPKKHEK
-172 EVAVQSERKRQ
+172 
-183 QEPPKKLLP
+183 PKKLLP

-214 RKTNVTAKEAGG
+214 RKTNVTAREFGG

-258 ARGAQVTDIVILI
+258 ARGAQVTDIVVLI
-271 VAADDGVMPQTVEA
+271 VAADDGVMPQTIEA

-290 AANVPIVVA
+290 AANTPIIVA
-299 INKIDKPN
+299 INKIDKPS

-341 LNVDE
+341 LNVDQ

-360 VADYEANPEGVVIE
+360 VADYEATPQGVVIE
-374 AQLDKGKGPVATVI
+374 AELDKGKGPVANVI

-403 TTWGRVRAMID
+403 TTWGRVRAMMD
-414 HLGRNIKEVTPS
+414 HLGRNVDEVTPS
-426 LPAEILGLNDVPQ
+426 LPAKILGLEDVPQ
-439 AGERFVRVEDEK
+439 AGERFIKVDDERTAREAVEQ
-451 EARDAIDKYLEKK
+451 YMEKK
-464 RQQEMQAVKK
+464 RQQEMQAVKRT
-474 ASLEEL
+474 SLEEL

-486 GEMPTVRIILKSDV
+486 GEKPVVRMILKSDV

-507 KSSLQRLSVEEVGIE
+507 KSSLMRLAVEEVGIE
-522 IVHEGVGRI
+522 VVHEGVGRI

-542 DAIIIGFNVRP
+542 NAIIIGFNVRP
-553 DGNARKLAEQKG
+553 DGNAKKLAEQKG

-584 VEGMLAPRL
+584 VEGMLAPKL
-593 KEHILGEAEVRVVFK
+593 KEQILGEAEVRAVFK
-608 VPKVGQV
+608 VPKVGQI
-615 AGCYVKEGTIRR
+615 AGCYVREGVIKR
-627 NAKARII
+627 NAKARVI
-634 RDGIVIWEGP
+634 RDGVVIWEGS
-644 LSSLKRFKDDVRE
+644 LLSLKRFKDDARE

-662 ECGIA
+662 ECGIG
-667 LAGFQDIKEGDTIE
+667 LAGFQDLREGDIIE
-681 AFEILEEKR
+681 AFEVVEEKR

>member
-1 MRSCRKSLANPE
+1 
-13 MPANDFQGGEWHLGK
+13 MPASEFPKGEWHLGK
-28 RKIRIYELAKMLNIE
+28 RKIRIYELAKMLNID
-43 NKNLLEILQDLGV
+43 NKDLLQIIQDLGV

-66 TDIAQIVEETLRED
+66 TDVAQIIEETLREE
-80 KEAKHGDSKEATV
+80 KESKLGKRSEEVAATLD
-93 TAKTAKEV
+93 TLE
-101 IKIDEG
+101 ISEG
-107 STIERV
+107 STVEDV
-113 AKILGKPVNLVVK
+113 ANRLGKPATTLVK
-126 ELITAGFMVPASAI
+126 ELILAGFMVPANAVI
-140 VNDEIAKAIGKA
+140 NEDIAKTINKVLGV
-152 FNVVL
+152 NVK
-157 SIVPVEAEVSGEENK
+157 IVPASAETKDEPRVRTVE
-172 EVAVQSERKRQ
+172 
-183 QEPPKKLLP
+183 PKKHEKPKNLLP

-214 RKTNVTAKEAGG
+214 RKTNVTAREFGG

-258 ARGAQVTDIVILI
+258 ARGAQVTDIVVLI
-271 VAADDGVMPQTVEA
+271 VAADDGVMPQTIEA

-290 AANVPIVVA
+290 AANTPIIVA
-299 INKIDKPN
+299 INKIDKPS

-341 LNVDE
+341 LNVDQ

-360 VADYEANPEGVVIE
+360 VADYEATPQGVVIE
-374 AQLDKGKGPVATVI
+374 AELDKGKGPVANVI

-403 TTWGRVRAMID
+403 TTWGRVRAMMD
-414 HLGRNIKEVTPS
+414 HLGRNVDEVTPS
-426 LPAEILGLNDVPQ
+426 LPAKILGLEDVPQ
-439 AGERFVRVEDEK
+439 AGERFIKVDDERAAREAVEQ
-451 EARDAIDKYLEKK
+451 YMEKK
-464 RQQEMQAVKK
+464 RQQEMQAVKRT
-474 ASLEEL
+474 SLEEL

-486 GEMPTVRIILKSDV
+486 GEKPVVRMILKSDV

-507 KSSLQRLSVEEVGIE
+507 KSSLMRLAVEEVGIE
-522 IVHEGVGRI
+522 VVHEGVGRI

-542 DAIIIGFNVRP
+542 NAIIIGFNVRP
-553 DGNARKLAEQKG
+553 DGNAKKLAEQKG

-584 VEGMLAPRL
+584 VEGMLAPKL
-593 KEHILGEAEVRVVFK
+593 KEQILGEAEVRAVFK
-608 VPKVGQV
+608 VPKVGQI
-615 AGCYVKEGTIRR
+615 AGCYVREGVIKR
-627 NAKARII
+627 NAKARVI
-634 RDGIVIWEGP
+634 RDGVVIWEGS
-644 LSSLKRFKDDVRE
+644 LLSLKRFKDDARE

-662 ECGIA
+662 ECGIG
-667 LAGFQDIKEGDTIE
+667 LAGFQDLREGDIIE
-681 AFEILEEKR
+681 AFEVVEEKR

>member
-1 MRSCRKSLANPE
+1 
-13 MPANDFQGGEWHLGK
+13 MPASEFPKGEWHLGK
-28 RKIRIYELAKMLNIE
+28 RKIRIYELAKMLNID
-43 NKNLLEILQDLGV
+43 NKDLLQIIQDLGV

-66 TDIAQIVEETLRED
+66 TDVAQIIEETLREE
-80 KEAKHGDSKEATV
+80 KESKLGKRSEEVAT
-93 TAKTAKEV
+93 TLDTLE
-101 IKIDEG
+101 ISEG
-107 STIERV
+107 STVEDV
-113 AKILGKPVNLVVK
+113 ANRLGKPATTLVK
-126 ELITAGFMVPASAI
+126 ELILAGFMVPANAVI
-140 VNDEIAKAIGKA
+140 NEDIAKTINKVLGV
-152 FNVVL
+152 NVK
-157 SIVPVEAEVSGEENK
+157 IVPASAETKDEPRVRTVEPKKHEK
-172 EVAVQSERKRQ
+172 
-183 QEPPKKLLP
+183 PKKLLP

-214 RKTNVTAKEAGG
+214 RKTNVTAREFGG

-258 ARGAQVTDIVILI
+258 ARGAQVTDIVVLI
-271 VAADDGVMPQTVEA
+271 VAADDGVMPQTIEA

-290 AANVPIVVA
+290 AANTPIIVA
-299 INKIDKPN
+299 INKIDKPS

-341 LNVDE
+341 LNVDQ

-360 VADYEANPEGVVIE
+360 VADYEATPQGVVIE
-374 AQLDKGKGPVATVI
+374 AELDKGKGPVANVI

-403 TTWGRVRAMID
+403 TTWGRVRAMMD
-414 HLGRNIKEVTPS
+414 HLGRNVDEVTPS
-426 LPAEILGLNDVPQ
+426 LPAKILGLEDVPQ
-439 AGERFVRVEDEK
+439 AGERFIKVDDERAAREAVEQ
-451 EARDAIDKYLEKK
+451 YMEKK
-464 RQQEMQAVKK
+464 RQQEMQAVKRT
-474 ASLEEL
+474 SLEEL

-486 GEMPTVRIILKSDV
+486 GEKPVVRMILKSDV

-507 KSSLQRLSVEEVGIE
+507 KSSLMRLAVEEVGIE
-522 IVHEGVGRI
+522 VVHEGVGRI

-542 DAIIIGFNVRP
+542 NAIIIGFNVRP
-553 DGNARKLAEQKG
+553 DGNAKKLAEQKG

-584 VEGMLAPRL
+584 VEGMLAPKL
-593 KEHILGEAEVRVVFK
+593 KEQILGEAEVRAVFK
-608 VPKVGQV
+608 VPKVGQI
-615 AGCYVKEGTIRR
+615 AGCYVREGTIKR
-627 NAKARII
+627 NAKARVI
-634 RDGIVIWEGP
+634 RDGVVIWEGS
-644 LSSLKRFKDDVRE
+644 LLSLKRFKDDARE

-662 ECGIA
+662 ECGIG
-667 LAGFQDIKEGDTIE
+667 LAGFQDLREGDIIE
-681 AFEILEEKR
+681 AFEVVEEKR

>member
-1 MRSCRKSLANPE
+1 V
-13 MPANDFQGGEWHLGK
+13 PASEFPKGEWHLGK
-28 RKIRIYELAKMLNIE
+28 RKIRIYELAKMLNID
-43 NKNLLEILQDLGV
+43 NKDLLQIIQDLGV

-66 TDIAQIVEETLRED
+66 TDVAQIIEETLREE
-80 KEAKHGDSKEATV
+80 KESKLGKRSEEVAT
-93 TAKTAKEV
+93 TLDTLE
-101 IKIDEG
+101 ISEG
-107 STIERV
+107 STVEDV
-113 AKILGKPVNLVVK
+113 ANRLGKPATTLVK
-126 ELITAGFMVPASAI
+126 ELISAGFMVPANAVI
-140 VNDEIAKAIGKA
+140 NEDIAKTINKVLGV
-152 FNVVL
+152 NVK
-157 SIVPVEAEVSGEENK
+157 IVPASAETKDEPRVRTVE
-172 EVAVQSERKRQ
+172 
-183 QEPPKKLLP
+183 PKKHEKPKNLLP

-214 RKTNVTAKEAGG
+214 RKTNVTAREFGG

-258 ARGAQVTDIVILI
+258 ARGAQVTDIVVLI
-271 VAADDGVMPQTVEA
+271 VAADDGVMPQTIEA

-290 AANVPIVVA
+290 AANTPIIVA
-299 INKIDKPN
+299 INKIDKPS

-341 LNVDE
+341 LNVDQ

-360 VADYEANPEGVVIE
+360 VADYEATPQGVVIE
-374 AQLDKGKGPVATVI
+374 AELDKGKGPVANVI

-403 TTWGRVRAMID
+403 TTWGRVRAMMD
-414 HLGRNIKEVTPS
+414 HLGRNVDEVTPS
-426 LPAEILGLNDVPQ
+426 LPAKILGLEDVPQ
-439 AGERFVRVEDEK
+439 AGERFIKVDDERAAREAVEQ
-451 EARDAIDKYLEKK
+451 YMEKK
-464 RQQEMQAVKK
+464 RQQEMQAVKRT
-474 ASLEEL
+474 SLEEL

-486 GEMPTVRIILKSDV
+486 GEKPVVRMILKSDV

-507 KSSLQRLSVEEVGIE
+507 KSSLMRLAVEEVGIE
-522 IVHEGVGRI
+522 VVHEGVGRI

-542 DAIIIGFNVRP
+542 NAIIIGFNVRP
-553 DGNARKLAEQKG
+553 DGNAKKLAEQKG

-584 VEGMLAPRL
+584 VEGMLAPKL
-593 KEHILGEAEVRVVFK
+593 KEQILGEAEVRAVFK
-608 VPKVGQV
+608 VPKVGQI
-615 AGCYVKEGTIRR
+615 AGCYVREGVIKR
-627 NAKARII
+627 NAKARVI
-634 RDGIVIWEGP
+634 RDGVVIWEGS
-644 LSSLKRFKDDVRE
+644 LLSLKRFKDDVRE

-662 ECGIA
+662 ECGIG
-667 LAGFQDIKEGDTIE
+667 LAGFQDLREGDIIE
-681 AFEILEEKR
+681 AFEVVEEKR

>member
-1 MRSCRKSLANPE
+1 V
-13 MPANDFQGGEWHLGK
+13 PASEFPKGEWHLGK
-28 RKIRIYELAKMLNIE
+28 RKIRIYELAKMLNID
-43 NKNLLEILQDLGV
+43 NKDLLQIIQDLGV

-66 TDIAQIVEETLRED
+66 TDVAQIIEETLREE
-80 KEAKHGDSKEATV
+80 KESKLGKRSEEVAT
-93 TAKTAKEV
+93 TLDTLE
-101 IKIDEG
+101 ISEG
-107 STIERV
+107 STVEDV
-113 AKILGKPVNLVVK
+113 ANRLGKPATTLVK
-126 ELITAGFMVPASAI
+126 ELISAGFMVPANAVI
-140 VNDEIAKAIGKA
+140 NEDIAKTINKVLGV
-152 FNVVL
+152 NVK
-157 SIVPVEAEVSGEENK
+157 IVPASAETKDEPRVRTVEPKKHEK
-172 EVAVQSERKRQ
+172 
-183 QEPPKKLLP
+183 PKKLLP

-214 RKTNVTAKEAGG
+214 RKTNVTAREFGG

-258 ARGAQVTDIVILI
+258 ARGAQVTDIVVLI
-271 VAADDGVMPQTVEA
+271 VAADDGVMPQTIEA

-290 AANVPIVVA
+290 AANTPIIVA
-299 INKIDKPN
+299 INKIDKPS

-341 LNVDE
+341 LNVDQ

-360 VADYEANPEGVVIE
+360 VADYEATPQGVVIE
-374 AQLDKGKGPVATVI
+374 AELDKGKGPVANVI

-403 TTWGRVRAMID
+403 TTWGRVRAMMD
-414 HLGRNIKEVTPS
+414 HLGRNVDEVTPS
-426 LPAEILGLNDVPQ
+426 LPAKILGLEDVPQ
-439 AGERFVRVEDEK
+439 AGERFIKVDDERAAREAVEQ
-451 EARDAIDKYLEKK
+451 YMEKK
-464 RQQEMQAVKK
+464 RQQEMQAVKRT
-474 ASLEEL
+474 SLEEL

-486 GEMPTVRIILKSDV
+486 GEKPVVRMILKSDV

-507 KSSLQRLSVEEVGIE
+507 KSSLMRLAVEEVGIE
-522 IVHEGVGRI
+522 VVHEGVGRI

-542 DAIIIGFNVRP
+542 NAIIIGFNVRP
-553 DGNARKLAEQKG
+553 DGNAKKLAEQKG

-584 VEGMLAPRL
+584 VEGMLAPKL
-593 KEHILGEAEVRVVFK
+593 KEQILGEAEVRAVFK
-608 VPKVGQV
+608 VPKVGQI
-615 AGCYVKEGTIRR
+615 AGCYVREGVIKR
-627 NAKARII
+627 NAKARVI
-634 RDGIVIWEGP
+634 RDGVVIWEGS
-644 LSSLKRFKDDVRE
+644 LLSLKRFKDDVRE

-662 ECGIA
+662 ECGIG
-667 LAGFQDIKEGDTIE
+667 LAGFQDLREGDIIE
-681 AFEILEEKR
+681 AFEVVEEKR

>member
-1 MRSCRKSLANPE
+1 
-13 MPANDFQGGEWHLGK
+13 MPASEFPKGEWHLGK
-28 RKIRIYELAKMLNIE
+28 RKIRIYELAKMLNID
-43 NKNLLEILQDLGV
+43 NKDLLQIIQDLGV

-66 TDIAQIVEETLRED
+66 TDVAQIIEETLREE
-80 KEAKHGDSKEATV
+80 KESKLGKRSEEVAATLD
-93 TAKTAKEV
+93 TLE
-101 IKIDEG
+101 ISEG
-107 STIERV
+107 STVEDV
-113 AKILGKPVNLVVK
+113 ANRLGKPATTLVK
-126 ELITAGFMVPASAI
+126 ELISAGFMVPANAVI
-140 VNDEIAKAIGKA
+140 NEDIAKTINKVLGV
-152 FNVVL
+152 NVK
-157 SIVPVEAEVSGEENK
+157 IVPASAETKDEPRVRTVE
-172 EVAVQSERKRQ
+172 
-183 QEPPKKLLP
+183 PKKHEKPKNLLP

-214 RKTNVTAKEAGG
+214 RKTNVTAREFGG

-258 ARGAQVTDIVILI
+258 ARGAQVTDIVVLI
-271 VAADDGVMPQTVEA
+271 VAADDGVMPQTIEA

-290 AANVPIVVA
+290 AANTPIIVA
-299 INKIDKPN
+299 INKIDKPS

-341 LNVDE
+341 LNVDQ

-360 VADYEANPEGVVIE
+360 VADYEATPQGVVIE
-374 AQLDKGKGPVATVI
+374 AELDKGKGPVANVI

-403 TTWGRVRAMID
+403 TTWGRVRAMMD
-414 HLGRNIKEVTPS
+414 HLGRNVDEVTPS
-426 LPAEILGLNDVPQ
+426 LPAKILGLEDVPQ
-439 AGERFVRVEDEK
+439 AGERFIKVDDERAAREAVEQ
-451 EARDAIDKYLEKK
+451 YMEKK
-464 RQQEMQAVKK
+464 RQQEMQAVKRI
-474 ASLEEL
+474 SLEEL
-480 FEQMEK
+480 FEQMDK
-486 GEMPTVRIILKSDV
+486 GEKPVVRMILKSDV

-507 KSSLQRLSVEEVGIE
+507 KSSLMRLAVEEVGIE
-522 IVHEGVGRI
+522 VVHEGVGRI

-542 DAIIIGFNVRP
+542 NAIIIGFNVRP
-553 DGNARKLAEQKG
+553 DGNAKKLAEQKG

-584 VEGMLAPRL
+584 VEGMLAPKL
-593 KEHILGEAEVRVVFK
+593 KEQILGEAEVRAVFK
-608 VPKVGQV
+608 VPKVGQI
-615 AGCYVKEGTIRR
+615 AGCYVREGVIKR
-627 NAKARII
+627 NAKARVI
-634 RDGIVIWEGP
+634 RDGVVIWEGS
-644 LSSLKRFKDDVRE
+644 LLSLKRFKDDVRE

-662 ECGIA
+662 ECGIG
-667 LAGFQDIKEGDTIE
+667 LAGFQDLREGDIIE
-681 AFEILEEKR
+681 AFEVVEEKR

>member
-1 MRSCRKSLANPE
+1 
-13 MPANDFQGGEWHLGK
+13 MPASEFPKGEWHLGK
-28 RKIRIYELAKMLNIE
+28 RKIRIYELAKMLNID
-43 NKNLLEILQDLGV
+43 NKDLLQIIQDLGV

-66 TDIAQIVEETLRED
+66 TDVAQIIEETLREE
-80 KEAKHGDSKEATV
+80 KESKLGKRSEEVAATLD
-93 TAKTAKEV
+93 TLE
-101 IKIDEG
+101 ISEG
-107 STIERV
+107 STVEDV
-113 AKILGKPVNLVVK
+113 ANRLGKPATTLVK
-126 ELITAGFMVPASAI
+126 ELISAGFMIPANAVINEDIAKTINKVLGVNVKIVPASAETK
-140 VNDEIAKAIGKA
+140 DEPR
-152 FNVVL
+152 VRM
-157 SIVPVEAEVSGEENK
+157 VE
-172 EVAVQSERKRQ
+172 
-183 QEPPKKLLP
+183 PKKHEKPKNLLP

-214 RKTNVTAKEAGG
+214 RKTNVTAREFGG

-258 ARGAQVTDIVILI
+258 ARGAQVTDIVVLI
-271 VAADDGVMPQTVEA
+271 VAADDGVMPQTIEA

-290 AANVPIVVA
+290 AANTPIIVA
-299 INKIDKPN
+299 INKIDKPS

-341 LNVDE
+341 LNVDQ

-360 VADYEANPEGVVIE
+360 VADYEATPQGVVIE
-374 AQLDKGKGPVATVI
+374 AELDKGKGPVANVI

-403 TTWGRVRAMID
+403 TTWGRVRAMMD
-414 HLGRNIKEVTPS
+414 HLGRNVDEVTPS
-426 LPAEILGLNDVPQ
+426 LPAKILGLEDVPQ
-439 AGERFVRVEDEK
+439 AGERFIKVDDERAAREAVEQ
-451 EARDAIDKYLEKK
+451 YMEKK
-464 RQQEMQAVKK
+464 RQQEMQAVKRT
-474 ASLEEL
+474 SLEEL

-486 GEMPTVRIILKSDV
+486 GEKPVVRMILKSDV

-507 KSSLQRLSVEEVGIE
+507 KSSLMRLAVEEVGIE
-522 IVHEGVGRI
+522 VVHEGVGRI

-542 DAIIIGFNVRP
+542 NAIIIGFNVRP
-553 DGNARKLAEQKG
+553 DGNAKKLAEQKG

-584 VEGMLAPRL
+584 VEGMLAPKL
-593 KEHILGEAEVRVVFK
+593 KEQILGEAEVRAVFK
-608 VPKVGQV
+608 VPKVGQI
-615 AGCYVKEGTIRR
+615 AGCYVREGVIKR
-627 NAKARII
+627 NAKARVI
-634 RDGIVIWEGP
+634 RDGVVIWEGS
-644 LSSLKRFKDDVRE
+644 LLSLKRFKDDVRE

-662 ECGIA
+662 ECGIG
-667 LAGFQDIKEGDTIE
+667 LAGFQDLREGDIIE
-681 AFEILEEKR
+681 AFEVVEEKR

>member
-1 MRSCRKSLANPE
+1 M
-13 MPANDFQGGEWHLGK
+13 GK

-93 TAKTAKEV
+93 TAKEV
-101 IKIDEG
+101 IKVDEG

-157 SIVPVEAEVSGEENK
+157 SIVPVEAEVSDEEKK
-172 EVAVQSERKRQ
+172 EVAIQSERKRQ

-464 RQQEMQAVKK
+464 RQQEMQAVKR

-507 KSSLQRLSVEEVGIE
+507 KSSLLRLSVEEVGIE

-584 VEGMLAPRL
+584 VEGMLAPKL

-608 VPKVGQV
+608 VPKAGQV

-667 LAGFQDIKEGDTIE
+667 LAGFQDIKEGDIIE

>member
-1 MRSCRKSLANPE
+1 
-13 MPANDFQGGEWHLGK
+13 MPASEFPKGEWHLGK
-28 RKIRIYELAKMLNIE
+28 RKIRIYELAKMLNID
-43 NKNLLEILQDLGV
+43 NKDLLQIIQDLGV

-66 TDIAQIVEETLRED
+66 TDVAQIIEETLREE
-80 KEAKHGDSKEATV
+80 KESKLGKRSEEVAT
-93 TAKTAKEV
+93 TLDTLE
-101 IKIDEG
+101 ISEG
-107 STIERV
+107 STVEDV
-113 AKILGKPVNLVVK
+113 ANRLGKPATTLVK
-126 ELITAGFMVPASAI
+126 ELISAGFMVPANAVI
-140 VNDEIAKAIGKA
+140 NEDIAKTINKVLGV
-152 FNVVL
+152 NVK
-157 SIVPVEAEVSGEENK
+157 IVPASAETKDEPRVRTVEPKKHEK
-172 EVAVQSERKRQ
+172 
-183 QEPPKKLLP
+183 PKKLLP

-214 RKTNVTAKEAGG
+214 RKTNVTAREFGG

-258 ARGAQVTDIVILI
+258 ARGAQVTDIVVLI
-271 VAADDGVMPQTVEA
+271 VAADDGVMPQTIEA

-290 AANVPIVVA
+290 AANTPIIVA
-299 INKIDKPN
+299 INKIDKPS

-341 LNVDE
+341 LNVDQ

-360 VADYEANPEGVVIE
+360 VADYEATPQGVVIE
-374 AQLDKGKGPVATVI
+374 AELDKGKGPVANVI

-403 TTWGRVRAMID
+403 TTWGRVRAMMD
-414 HLGRNIKEVTPS
+414 HLGRNVDEVTPS
-426 LPAEILGLNDVPQ
+426 LPAKILGLEDVPQ
-439 AGERFVRVEDEK
+439 AGERFIKVDDERAAREAVEQ
-451 EARDAIDKYLEKK
+451 YMEKK
-464 RQQEMQAVKK
+464 RQQEMQAVKRT
-474 ASLEEL
+474 SLEEL

-486 GEMPTVRIILKSDV
+486 GEKPVVRMILKSDV

-507 KSSLQRLSVEEVGIE
+507 KSSLMRLAVEEVGIE
-522 IVHEGVGRI
+522 VVHEGVGRI

-542 DAIIIGFNVRP
+542 NAIIIGFNVRP
-553 DGNARKLAEQKG
+553 DGNAKKLAEQKG

-584 VEGMLAPRL
+584 VEGMLAPKL
-593 KEHILGEAEVRVVFK
+593 KEQILGEAEVRAVFK
-608 VPKVGQV
+608 VPKVGQI
-615 AGCYVKEGTIRR
+615 AGCYVREGVIKR
-627 NAKARII
+627 NAKARVI
-634 RDGIVIWEGP
+634 RDGVVIWEGS
-644 LSSLKRFKDDVRE
+644 LLSLKRFKDDVRE

-662 ECGIA
+662 ECGIG
-667 LAGFQDIKEGDTIE
+667 LAGFQDLREGDIIE
-681 AFEILEEKR
+681 AFEVVEEKR

>member
-1 MRSCRKSLANPE
+1 MRSCLKSLANPE

-93 TAKTAKEV
+93 TAKEV
-101 IKIDEG
+101 IRIDEG

-157 SIVPVEAEVSGEENK
+157 SIVPVEAEVSDEEKK
-172 EVAVQSERKRQ
+172 EVAIQSERKRQ

-426 LPAEILGLNDVPQ
+426 LPAELLGLNDVPQ

-464 RQQEMQAVKK
+464 RQQEMQAVKR

-507 KSSLQRLSVEEVGIE
+507 KSSLLRLSVEEVGIE

-584 VEGMLAPRL
+584 VEGMLAPKL

-608 VPKVGQV
+608 VPKAGQV

-667 LAGFQDIKEGDTIE
+667 LAGFQDIKEGDIIE

>member
-1 MRSCRKSLANPE
+1 
-13 MPANDFQGGEWHLGK
+13 MPASEFPKGEWHLGK
-28 RKIRIYELAKMLNIE
+28 RKIRIYELAKMLNID
-43 NKNLLEILQDLGV
+43 NKDLLQIIQDLGV

-66 TDIAQIVEETLRED
+66 TDVAQIIEETLREE
-80 KEAKHGDSKEATV
+80 KESKLGKRSEEVAT
-93 TAKTAKEV
+93 TLDTLE
-101 IKIDEG
+101 ISEG
-107 STIERV
+107 STVEDV
-113 AKILGKPVNLVVK
+113 ANRLGKPATTLVK
-126 ELITAGFMVPASAI
+126 ELISAGFMIPANAVINEDIAKTINKVLGVNVKIVPASAETK
-140 VNDEIAKAIGKA
+140 DEPR
-152 FNVVL
+152 VRT
-157 SIVPVEAEVSGEENK
+157 VE
-172 EVAVQSERKRQ
+172 
-183 QEPPKKLLP
+183 PKKHEKPKNLLP

-214 RKTNVTAKEAGG
+214 RKTNVTAREFGG

-258 ARGAQVTDIVILI
+258 ARGAQVTDIVVLI
-271 VAADDGVMPQTVEA
+271 VAADDGVMPQTIEA

-290 AANVPIVVA
+290 AANTPIIVA
-299 INKIDKPN
+299 INKIDKPS

-341 LNVDE
+341 LNVDQ

-360 VADYEANPEGVVIE
+360 VADYEATPQGVVIE
-374 AQLDKGKGPVATVI
+374 AELDKGKGPVANVI

-403 TTWGRVRAMID
+403 TTWGRVRAMMD
-414 HLGRNIKEVTPS
+414 HLGRNVDEVTPS
-426 LPAEILGLNDVPQ
+426 LPAKILGLEDVPQ
-439 AGERFVRVEDEK
+439 AGERFIKVDDERAAREAVEQ
-451 EARDAIDKYLEKK
+451 YMEKK
-464 RQQEMQAVKK
+464 RQQEMQAVKRT
-474 ASLEEL
+474 SLEEL

-486 GEMPTVRIILKSDV
+486 GEKPVVRMILKSDV

-507 KSSLQRLSVEEVGIE
+507 KSSLMRLAVEEVGIE
-522 IVHEGVGRI
+522 VVHEGVGRI

-542 DAIIIGFNVRP
+542 NAIIIGFNVRP
-553 DGNARKLAEQKG
+553 DGNAKKLAEQKG

-584 VEGMLAPRL
+584 VEGMLAPKL
-593 KEHILGEAEVRVVFK
+593 KEQILGEAEVRAVFK
-608 VPKVGQV
+608 VPKVGQI
-615 AGCYVKEGTIRR
+615 AGCYVREGVIKR
-627 NAKARII
+627 NAKARVI
-634 RDGIVIWEGP
+634 RDGVVIWEGS
-644 LSSLKRFKDDVRE
+644 LLSLKRFKDDVRE

-662 ECGIA
+662 ECGIG
-667 LAGFQDIKEGDTIE
+667 LAGFQDLREGDIIE
-681 AFEILEEKR
+681 AFEVVEEKR